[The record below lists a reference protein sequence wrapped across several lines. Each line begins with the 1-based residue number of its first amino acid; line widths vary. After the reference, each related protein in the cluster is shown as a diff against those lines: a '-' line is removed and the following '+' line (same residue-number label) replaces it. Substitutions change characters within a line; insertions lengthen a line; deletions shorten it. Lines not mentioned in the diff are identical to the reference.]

1 MSAPAPTDETADDE
15 AADDEAVDD
24 ETADDE
30 AVDDETADDEA
41 VDDAP
46 VVVVTGASA
55 GIGAATAR
63 RLATDGTRVV
73 LAARRAERLETVA
86 DDCRSAGV
94 ETAVV
99 PTDVTDRA
107 AVEALFTA
115 VEERFG
121 RLDGVV
127 VNAGIGEEH
136 TDAVDAL
143 PVEQFEAVTE
153 TNVHGAFYTTRA
165 ALPALREHGG
175 TVVFVGSYKGIYPST
190 SSPVYAASK
199 WWLRGFAKS
208 VAGQVGPDGVAVTI
222 VNPTGVRTEFG
233 SEFRDRPN
241 AEALDPA
248 TTVGVD
254 DVADAIAFALAQD
267 PPTAVA
273 ELDLFRRDIHERF

>member
-1 MSAPAPTDETADDE
+1 MSASD
-15 AADDEAVDD
+15 AADEP
-24 ETADDE
+24 AD
-30 AVDDETADDEA
+30 A
-41 VDDAP
+41 AP

-63 RLATDGTRVV
+63 RLANEGTHVV
-73 LAARRAERLETVA
+73 LAARRADRLEAVA

-94 ETAVV
+94 EAAVV
-99 PTDVTDRA
+99 PTDVTDRT

-127 VNAGIGEEH
+127 VNAGIGEEY
-136 TDAVDAL
+136 TDAVETL

-165 ALPALREHGG
+165 ALPALRDHGG
-175 TVVFVGSYKGIYPST
+175 TVVFVGSYKGQYPST

-208 VAGQVGPDGVAVTI
+208 IAGQVGPDGVAVTT

-241 AEALDPA
+241 ADALDPA
-248 TTVGVD
+248 STVGVD

-267 PPTAVA
+267 PPTTVA
-273 ELDLFRRDIHERF
+273 EIDLYRRDIHERF

>member
-1 MSAPAPTDETADDE
+1 MRLSEKPMSASAATDETA
-15 AADDEAVDD
+15 
-24 ETADDE
+24 
-30 AVDDETADDEA
+30 
-41 VDDAP
+41 DDAP

-63 RLATDGTRVV
+63 RLAADGTRVV
-73 LAARRAERLETVA
+73 LAARRAERLEAVA

-115 VEERFG
+115 VEERCG

-175 TVVFVGSYKGIYPST
+175 TIVFVGSYKGIYPST

-208 VAGQVGPDGVAVTI
+208 VAGQVGSDGVAVTI

-233 SEFRDRPN
+233 SEFRDQPN
-241 AEALDPA
+241 AEALDPS

-254 DVADAIAFALAQD
+254 DVADSIAFALTQD
-267 PPTAVA
+267 SPTAVA
-273 ELDLFRRDIHERF
+273 ELNLFRQDIHERF